1 MLVYVLS
8 ALYLGGISELLNS
21 FDSGSNCLRLI
32 QSLGTSYAVYKH
44 LSLSEN
50 ISYKKSVMLSFEG
63 KEMITVVSH

>member
-21 FDSGSNCLRLI
+21 FDSGSHYLRLI

-50 ISYKKSVMLSFEG
+50 ISYKK
-63 KEMITVVSH
+63 